1 MEDGAPPD
9 YCDFDDLL
17 LQMSEKRTLLIK
29 QPSRIGHRGCHRGG
43 GNASHLGLHNRYGYS
58 EPLYGRHE
66 SIITHPLLYQ
76 TATR

>member
-29 QPSRIGHRGCHRGG
+29 QPCRNDTRLSIDRYARFGRGTVT
-43 GNASHLGLHNRYGYS
+43 YIY
-58 EPLYGRHE
+58 
-66 SIITHPLLYQ
+66 T
-76 TATR
+76 